1 MMLAR
6 QLTSQRRIVSSS
18 WWLSAVTQGAWLQ
31 VLDANGQGMFAFI
44 HHILP
49 RVDQFGAPRKRAVS
63 NDTDSPKLQLLGVTN
78 VLAS

>member
-1 MMLAR
+1 MLAR

-44 HHILP
+44 QHILA
-49 RVDQFGAPRKRAVS
+49 RVNKFTAPLKRAV
-63 NDTDSPKLQLLGVTN
+63 NNETDSPTTTTRVTN

>member
-1 MMLAR
+1 MLAR

-31 VLDANGQGMFAFI
+31 VLDANGQGMFVFI

-49 RVDQFGAPRKRAVS
+49 RVHEFAAPLKRAVNS
-63 NDTDSPKLQLLGVTN
+63 
-78 VLAS
+78 